1 MQMNGHLSEYDEKA
15 ITDVF
20 LHEKNAGI
28 LGGYCEDGFPL
39 YYANDK
45 MAKMLGYPDT
55 ASLAEGIG
63 GMVANTI
70 HPDDMPQVQ
79 KDLTDSYYEGQTYET
94 TYRML
99 RKDGSWFWTVD
110 KGKVIRTD
118 DGRLAIVSICND
130 MTDFVR
136 RQKELEQQNFLS
148 ESMFKNRGDI
158 TAACV
163 KRASRSFTSVTVS
176 LIFSA
181 GLRRISEHGLTTNT

>member
-79 KDLTDSYYEGQTYET
+79 NAHSDS
-94 TYRML
+94 
-99 RKDGSWFWTVD
+99 
-110 KGKVIRTD
+110 
-118 DGRLAIVSICND
+118 
-130 MTDFVR
+130 
-136 RQKELEQQNFLS
+136 
-148 ESMFKNRGDI
+148 
-158 TAACV
+158 
-163 KRASRSFTSVTVS
+163 
-176 LIFSA
+176 
-181 GLRRISEHGLTTNT
+181 

>member
-130 MTDFVR
+130 MTD
-136 RQKELEQQNFLS
+136 L
-148 ESMFKNRGDI
+148 
-158 TAACV
+158 
-163 KRASRSFTSVTVS
+163 
-176 LIFSA
+176 
-181 GLRRISEHGLTTNT
+181 